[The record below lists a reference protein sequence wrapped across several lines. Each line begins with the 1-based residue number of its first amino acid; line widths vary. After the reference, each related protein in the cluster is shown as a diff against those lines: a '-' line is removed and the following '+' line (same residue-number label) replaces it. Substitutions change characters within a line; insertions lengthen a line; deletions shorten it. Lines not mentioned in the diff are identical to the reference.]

1 MTNMKKSFSVTGIF
15 FIAILLGSCLSVDPP
30 CTRAISSR
38 LLDVLD
44 KPRLQSD
51 MDIIDQYLQTNN
63 QTAVKDPSG
72 IRYTILQQG
81 TGETP
86 CLESIVSASYTGKL
100 LSTGKV
106 FDSSVSPID
115 FPLTNV
121 ILGWQ
126 LAFLKFN
133 VGTKAVIYIPSQ
145 LAYGSNPRTNIPAN
159 SILVFEVN
167 FTAVK

>member
-1 MTNMKKSFSVTGIF
+1 MNMRQAFTVIGIF
-15 FIAILLGSCLSVDPP
+15 ILSILLGSCLSVDPP

-44 KPRLQSD
+44 KARLQSD
-51 MDIIDQYLQTNN
+51 MDVIDQYLTANN
-63 QTAVKDPSG
+63 QTGVKDPSG

-81 TGETP
+81 TGESP
-86 CLESIVSASYTGKL
+86 CLESVISASYTGRL

-106 FDSSVSPID
+106 FDSSVTPID

-121 ILGWQ
+121 IIGWQ
-126 LAFLKFN
+126 LAFLKFK
-133 VGTKAVIYIPSQ
+133 VGTRAVIYIPSQ